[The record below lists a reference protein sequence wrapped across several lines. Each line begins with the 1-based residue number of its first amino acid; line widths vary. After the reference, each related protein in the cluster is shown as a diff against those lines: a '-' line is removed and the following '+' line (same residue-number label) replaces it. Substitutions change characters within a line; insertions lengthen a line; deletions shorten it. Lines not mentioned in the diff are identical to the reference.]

1 MYYVCT
7 VNKAVAHW
15 NSALFE
21 AKRKINGLKMEEIA
35 EGWKTEG
42 HQD

>member
-1 MYYVCT
+1 MNVCT
-7 VNKAVAHW
+7 MNKAVAHW